1 MKLQKKGLLSD
12 CEHLL
17 TPLTTDQEGNLR
29 GGFGNVSGIAT
40 NAINVNCKNHPCINA
55 NCTNSPCANGECSN
69 GSCSNT
75 ECYNLTK
82 PGQKPNPTEESTTKA
97 PTKLVDSG
105 IILCGLL

>member
-29 GGFGNVSGIAT
+29 GGFGDVSGIAT
-40 NAINVNCKNHPCINA
+40 NAINVNCTNHPCINA

-69 GSCSNT
+69 GNCSNT

-97 PTKLVDSG
+97 PTKLADSG
-105 IILCGLL
+105 LILCGLL

>member
-17 TPLTTDQEGNLR
+17 TPLTTDQEENLR
-29 GGFGNVSGIAT
+29 GGFGDVSGIAT

-97 PTKLVDSG
+97 PTKLADSG
-105 IILCGLL
+105 LILCGLL

>member
-17 TPLTTDQEGNLR
+17 TTLTTDQEGNLR
-29 GGFGNVSGIAT
+29 GGFGDVSGIAT

>member
-29 GGFGNVSGIAT
+29 GGFGDVSGIAT
-40 NAINVNCKNHPCINA
+40 NAINVNCKNHRCINA

-69 GSCSNT
+69 GNCSNT

-97 PTKLVDSG
+97 PTKLADSG
-105 IILCGLL
+105 LILCGLL

>member
-29 GGFGNVSGIAT
+29 GGFGDVSGIAT
-40 NAINVNCKNHPCINA
+40 NAINVNCTNHPCINA
-55 NCTNSPCANGECSN
+55 NCTNSPCAHGECSN
-69 GSCSNT
+69 GNCSNT

-97 PTKLVDSG
+97 PTKLADSG
-105 IILCGLL
+105 LILCGLL

>member
-29 GGFGNVSGIAT
+29 GGFGDFGGIAT
-40 NAINVNCKNHPCINA
+40 CALNGRCTNDPCTNLNCKNDPCG
-55 NCTNSPCANGECSN
+55 NGECSN
-69 GSCSNT
+69 GGCSNT
-75 ECYNLTK
+75 DCYNLTK

-97 PTKLVDSG
+97 PTKLADSG
-105 IILCGLL
+105 LILCGLL